1 MRELGLVMESTPPPQ
16 DGGTPEN
23 GVTGPSKEERT
34 MAMVCHLLPLA
45 GALIPAI
52 PVVNII
58 APLVLWLVK
67 KDTMPFLNDQGKE
80 VLNFQIT
87 VSIVIFACILTFWLF
102 IPILIAIAV
111 AIAALV
117 FMIIGAIKAN
127 EGVAYRFPFT
137 LRLIK

>member
-1 MRELGLVMESTPPPQ
+1 
-16 DGGTPEN
+16 
-23 GVTGPSKEERT
+23 
-34 MAMVCHLLPLA
+34 
-45 GALIPAI
+45 
-52 PVVNII
+52 
-58 APLVLWLVK
+58 
-67 KDTMPFLNDQGKE
+67 MPFLNDQGKE

-87 VSIVIFACILTFWLF
+87 VSIVIFACILTIWLF

>member
-1 MRELGLVMESTPPPQ
+1 
-16 DGGTPEN
+16 
-23 GVTGPSKEERT
+23 
-34 MAMVCHLLPLA
+34 
-45 GALIPAI
+45 
-52 PVVNII
+52 VVNII
-58 APLVLWLVK
+58 APLVLWLIK

-87 VSIVIFACILTFWLF
+87 VSIVIFACILTIWLF